1 MANELNEGVM
11 RQPVRSIVLASE
23 AAGDATPPG
32 RILVVP
38 WGEVVSE
45 NGEFVVD
52 AESARLTIEAF
63 VAHGTDLPIDYEHQS
78 LGGAYSS
85 PNGQAPAAGWIK
97 RLTVVEPGALRQAQG
112 ASAGAAGLWAEV
124 EWTEPAREQLAAR
137 QYRYLSPVALIRR
150 EDRRMVALH
159 SAALTNKPAIVR
171 MRPVVNRAGAGA
183 AGVEPWDEL
192 RAMLVMDE
200 RFGETEVVA
209 AAVERIRALTALI
222 DGRAAAERVQAA
234 LNAGKLTA
242 GQREW
247 AHALAL
253 RDPAGF
259 EEWAKHAP
267 VVVVPGRTTPPGRT
281 LPEKSREAIVARAKR
296 EYRAAGRFISTICTE
311 EAFVADAIRRAGV
324 VE

>member
-1 MANELNEGVM
+1 MANELNDGGVM
-11 RQPVRSIVLASE
+11 RQPVRSIVLAAD

-45 NGEFVVD
+45 NGAFVVD

-97 RLTVVEPGALRQAQG
+97 RLAAVEPGG
-112 ASAGAAGLWAEV
+112 ATKGAAGLWADV
-124 EWTEPAREQLAAR
+124 EWTPPAQEQLAAR

-150 EDRRMVALH
+150 EDRRMVGLH

-171 MRPVVNRAGAGA
+171 MRPVVNRAA
-183 AGVEPWDEL
+183 AVPALEPWDEL
-192 RAMLVMDE
+192 REMLRMDE
-200 RFGETEVVA
+200 RFGEVDVVA

-222 DGRAAAERVQAA
+222 DGRAAAERVGAA
-234 LNAGKLTA
+234 LKAGKLTP

-247 AHALAL
+247 AQALAM
-253 RDPAGF
+253 RDPAAF
-259 EEWAKHAP
+259 DEWAKHAP
-267 VVVVPGRTTPPGRT
+267 VVVVPGRTAGPGRT
-281 LPEKSREAIVARAKR
+281 LPERSREAIVERAKR
-296 EYRAAGRFISTICTE
+296 EYRAAGRFISTICSE
-311 EAFVADAIRRAGV
+311 EAFVADAIKRAGAS
-324 VE
+324 E